1 MNKLI
6 KKIKKLAGITSVEYI
21 IHYSEPLTMSQRTQ
35 LLNNMINK
43 FIGTCKPN
51 MITVSTQSVTLRLK
65 NPCLTGDGLK
75 IISDGS
81 LSPSVATIDSITLD
95 GNKIW

>member
-1 MNKLI
+1 MNKI
-6 KKIKKLAGITSVEYI
+6 IKKLKKLIGITSVEYI

-43 FIGTCKPN
+43 FVGTCKPN
-51 MITVSTQSVTLRLK
+51 KITVSTQSVTLRLEK
-65 NPCLTGDGLK
+65 PCLTGNGLK
-75 IISDGS
+75 MISDGA

-95 GNKIW
+95 GNKI